1 MAAQDHAHRLATED
15 EDGDL
20 SDMLGELRVLLPT
33 AQLLSAFLIAVPFAP
48 GFRTIVL
55 AEKHVFLATFM
66 LSVSSLVLF
75 TAPAVQHRLIRP
87 LRQRASFK
95 ARASR
100 QMLVCGA
107 VGGCAG
113 VGDAVRAVGGA
124 GAHGGQHRCWRDC
137 AADCGDVA
145 RHPGVLASQPLRL
158 TPWRLR
164 SWLEV
169 TPAWAVRR
177 ALATPPS

>member
-1 MAAQDHAHRLATED
+1 MAAQDHEHRLAMEE

-48 GFRTIVL
+48 AFRNIVQ

-75 TAPAVQHRLIRP
+75 TAPAVQHRLMRP

-100 QMLVCGA
+100 QMLVGA
-107 VGGCAG
+107 ALLAAALVLATQFVLSEVLGHTVGNIAAG
-113 VGDAVRAVGGA
+113 VIALLIAAMWLVIPVS
-124 GAHGGQHRCWRDC
+124 WR
-137 AADCGDVA
+137 
-145 RHPGVLASQPLRL
+145 
-158 TPWRLR
+158 R
-164 SWLEV
+164 SHS
-169 TPAWAVRR
+169 A
-177 ALATPPS
+177 

>member
-1 MAAQDHAHRLATED
+1 MAAQNHAHQLATED

-75 TAPAVQHRLIRP
+75 TAPAVQHRLMRP

-100 QMLVCGA
+100 QMLVGA
-107 VGGCAG
+107 ALLAAALVLATQFVLSEVLGHTVGNIAAG
-113 VGDAVRAVGGA
+113 VIALLIAAMWLVIPVS
-124 GAHGGQHRCWRDC
+124 WR
-137 AADCGDVA
+137 
-145 RHPGVLASQPLRL
+145 
-158 TPWRLR
+158 R
-164 SWLEV
+164 SHS
-169 TPAWAVRR
+169 A
-177 ALATPPS
+177 